1 MTPLKGGFT
10 RPSRIRARVRKP
22 CLVRLVRLVGGNP
35 VRWAPDRVYTVYGVY
50 RDYAHYTVSI
60 RALAGFEIEH
70 QKPHVC
76 E

>member
-50 RDYAHYTVSI
+50 SDYAHYTVSI
-60 RALAGFEIEH
+60 GHEIGDVLNRETGGM
-70 QKPHVC
+70 
-76 E
+76 